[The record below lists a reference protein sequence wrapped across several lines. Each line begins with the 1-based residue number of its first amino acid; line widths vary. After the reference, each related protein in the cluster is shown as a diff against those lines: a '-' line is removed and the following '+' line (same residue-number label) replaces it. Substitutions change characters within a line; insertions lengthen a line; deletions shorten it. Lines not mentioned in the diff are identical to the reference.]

1 MRQCDQLRLYR
12 DGEMTV
18 VERWRMQLHL
28 RRCRA
33 CMAQSNVEETL
44 CAALIDPRADT
55 AEEAAA
61 IARVERAWLAA
72 MPQTVIQAAPVRR
85 PRFSGRWMT
94 ASAAVGFTFA
104 LFAVAVITGPSRA
117 IAQVQNAM
125 SKVQCFHIRMDVNG
139 YDLRYEA
146 WGERGKATR
155 VEEREDGKV
164 SMVVVD
170 DGKTLR
176 RFDPEEM
183 LVRES
188 ATRLKSVFRDAAGF
202 QASKMLSKA
211 ARGRLFDGQD
221 WLGEAEAK
229 EVAKIRRDGAVL
241 RRIQVDLKDG
251 YFARMVIFAST
262 ATDRL
267 LQANLYLDRQTPED
281 EPFARVYFDYPDHV
295 DPKLFELK
303 LPGKLPVRKTEEDL
317 RLP

>member
-1 MRQCDQLRLYR
+1 MVQSDVEDTLY
-12 DGEMTV
+12 
-18 VERWRMQLHL
+18 
-28 RRCRA
+28 
-33 CMAQSNVEETL
+33 S
-44 CAALIDPRADT
+44 ALTDPRADT

-61 IARVERAWLAA
+61 ISRIERVWLAGVPETPA
-72 MPQTVIQAAPVRR
+72 RAREARR
-85 PRFSGRWMT
+85 PVFARRWMT
-94 ASAAVGFTFA
+94 ASAAVGFSFA

-125 SKVQCFHIRMDVNG
+125 SKVQCFHLRMEVDG

-155 VEEREDGKV
+155 VEEREAGKV
-164 SMVVVD
+164 SMVVLD

-176 RFDPEEM
+176 RYSPEEQ

-188 ATRLKSVFRDAAGF
+188 ATRLKSVFKDAAGF

-229 EVAKIRRDGAVL
+229 EVAQIRRDGAVL
-241 RRIQVDLKDG
+241 RRIQVDLKNG
-251 YFARMVIFAST
+251 YFARMVVYAST

-267 LQANLYLDRQTPED
+267 LQANLYLDRDTPE
-281 EPFARVYFDYPDHV
+281 EQPFARVYFDYPNHLNRQ
-295 DPKLFELK
+295 LFELQ

-317 RLP
+317 QLP